1 MSIAEATPNMSQG
14 ETEVVFSLALNFK
27 GTCCTDGMLK
37 TGHVCE
43 DFVPLVNTGIP
54 SFSSVYQK
62 VSLGI
67 CA

>member
-37 TGHVCE
+37 SGHVCE
-43 DFVPLVNTGIP
+43 DFVPPG
-54 SFSSVYQK
+54 
-62 VSLGI
+62 
-67 CA
+67 